1 MAKGKPCSCAERP
14 DSKCGRNSGD
24 DPPDTS
30 TVRESAEEGKGS
42 AVERADGVEASCC
55 RAAAAVTVECRVSIW
70 ISLSHGSKD
79 LIADS
84 RRSRG
89 ETDTLMGVH
98 SGKSG
103 RFLSVVWAGSIRAT
117 PAAVANA
124 MSAAHC
130 AERREQ
136 ANRNI
141 QFGNET

>member
-14 DSKCGRNSGD
+14 DSERGGNTNAHR
-24 DPPDTS
+24 PDTS

-42 AVERADGVEASCC
+42 PVERADGVAASCC
-55 RAAAAVTVECRVSIW
+55 WAAAAVTVECWVSIS
-70 ISLSHGSKD
+70 ITLNQGARD
-79 LIADS
+79 RIADS
-84 RRSRG
+84 RLWAI
-89 ETDTLMGVH
+89 ETEMLMGVY

-103 RFLSVVWAGSIRAT
+103 RLLAVVWAGSIRAT

-130 AERREQ
+130 VERREQ